1 MPAYNRVIRLCWC
14 KINMDE
20 ERLRWSAFKKEHKA
34 IYPLVSKLD
43 KKYYQRLRIV
53 YKAQRDCVQTLD
65 TWLRNDV
72 VSNVCRPERST
83 EEDQ

>member
-1 MPAYNRVIRLCWC
+1 MVDEDRIRW
-14 KINMDE
+14 N
-20 ERLRWSAFKKEHKA
+20 AFKKENKA
-34 IYPLVSKLD
+34 TYPLVSKLD

-65 TWLRNDV
+65 PWLRNDV
-72 VSNVCRPERST
+72 VPNVCRPERHT

>member
-1 MPAYNRVIRLCWC
+1 MPAYNRVICPSRCI
-14 KINMDE
+14 INMDE
-20 ERLRWSAFKKEHKA
+20 DRVRWNAFKKEHKS

-65 TWLRNDV
+65 PWLRNDV

>member
-1 MPAYNRVIRLCWC
+1 MV
-14 KINMDE
+14 DE
-20 ERLRWSAFKKEHKA
+20 DRIGWNAFKKEHKA
-34 IYPLVSKLD
+34 IYPLISKLD

-65 TWLRNDV
+65 PWLRNGLEFQN
-72 VSNVCRPERST
+72 VSERST

>member
-1 MPAYNRVIRLCWC
+1 
-14 KINMDE
+14 MDE
-20 ERLRWSAFKKEHKA
+20 DRVRWNAFKKEHKS

-65 TWLRNDV
+65 PWLRNGLESISDCNI
-72 VSNVCRPERST
+72 SDASFGGCCNGK
-83 EEDQ
+83 

>member
-1 MPAYNRVIRLCWC
+1 MPAYNRVICLSRC
-14 KINMDE
+14 IMNMDE
-20 ERLRWSAFKKEHKA
+20 DRVRWNAFKKEHKA
-34 IYPLVSKLD
+34 TYPLVSKLD

-53 YKAQRDCVQTLD
+53 YKAKRDCVQTLD
-65 TWLRNDV
+65 PWLRNDV

>member
-1 MPAYNRVIRLCWC
+1 MVDEDRV
-14 KINMDE
+14 
-20 ERLRWSAFKKEHKA
+20 RWNAFKKEHKA

-65 TWLRNDV
+65 PWLSPKPNSPAP
-72 VSNVCRPERST
+72 SNGSRPSSLGHGGP
-83 EEDQ
+83 QP